1 MAVAPAPDKALILAR
16 KLFRMLSPRV
26 QKILYFSWALSL
38 LSGILQVLGIAS
50 VLPFITVVANREMI
64 YENAYLQWGYTAF
77 NFQSELNYLISLGC
91 FMILFTFFANG
102 MIALT
107 RFVQARF
114 LTHSAV
120 GIQSELLHRYFK
132 KPYTYFLQRN
142 TSTLIKTLLSETN
155 QAVQGVLLQGLEM
168 INQGVIALMILILLI
183 VVDPVL
189 AIVSFLFLGMLFGT
203 VFTLIRKKLK
213 TIGRKR
219 VKANG
224 KRYKAANE
232 ALSGIKE
239 IKIMGKEATYL
250 KVFSEPVRRMYKLQE
265 KATIF
270 QQIPPIVMETLIMGG
285 IMGIVLYLLIS
296 RGSIQAALPMITLF
310 AFAAYRLKPSLQLV
324 FSKWTGIRYQLA
336 SLENV
341 METMA
346 AQEEEDEPISSDRE
360 KLPLNRA
367 ITIKNLTFY
376 YPNTEQP
383 ALRDISLSIPAKKS
397 TAFVGPTGSGKST
410 LVDNLLGLLRYQAGL
425 IKIDEQPLNPQVLRK
440 FRNNIGYIP
449 QHIYLTDDS
458 IASNI
463 AFGLAASEWSLP
475 AIKKAAKAA
484 HIHDFITSL
493 PQGYQTIVGERGV
506 RLSGGQQQRLGIARA
521 LYHDPDILVM
531 DEATS
536 ALDNL
541 TEKGV
546 MDAIHGLSGTK
557 TLIIIAHRLSTVKDC
572 GQIVLLNDGQ
582 IVGKGNYESLLEQSK
597 LFEQLVA
604 HKSS

>member
-1 MAVAPAPDKALILAR
+1 MAVAPSPDKALTLIR

-26 QKILYFSWALSL
+26 QKILYLSWMLSL
-38 LSGILQVLGIAS
+38 LSGMLQVLGIAS

-64 YENAYLQWGYTAF
+64 YENRYLQWGYTAF
-77 NFQSELNYLISLGC
+77 GFQSEINYLIFLGS
-91 FMILFTFFANG
+91 FMILFTLFANTT
-102 MIALT
+102 IAVT

-120 GIQSELLHRYFK
+120 EIQSGLLHRYFK

-155 QAVQGVLLQGLEM
+155 QAVQGVLLQGLDM
-168 INQGVIALMILILLI
+168 INQAVISLMILILLL
-183 VVDPVL
+183 VADPLL
-189 AIVSFLFLGMLFGT
+189 AVVSFVFLGVLFGT
-203 VFTLIRKKLK
+203 VFTLIRRKLK
-213 TIGRKR
+213 TIGRDR
-219 VKANG
+219 VRANA

-232 ALSGIKE
+232 ALNGIKE
-239 IKIMGKEATYL
+239 IKVMGKEATYL
-250 KVFSEPVRRMYKLQE
+250 KEFSKPVRQMYKLQE

-270 QQIPPIVMETLIMGG
+270 QQIPPIAMETIIMGG
-285 IMGIVLYLLIS
+285 IMGIVLYLLVS
-296 RGSIQAALPMITLF
+296 RGSVQQALPMITLF
-310 AFAAYRLKPSLQLV
+310 AFAAYRLKPSLQQV

-336 SLENV
+336 ALENV
-341 METMA
+341 METMS
-346 AQEEEDEPISSDRE
+346 AQEAEDEPISSDRE

-367 ITIKNLTFY
+367 ITIKNMTFC
-376 YPNTEQP
+376 YPNTDTP
-383 ALRDISLSIPAKKS
+383 ALRNINLTIPARQS

-410 LVDNLLGLLRYQAGL
+410 LVDNLLGLLNYQEGTV
-425 IKIDEQPLNPQVLRK
+425 IIDEQPLNAKVLRR

-458 IASNI
+458 IAANI
-463 AFGLAASEWSLP
+463 AFGLRASDWSLS
-475 AIKKAAKAA
+475 AIEKAAKAA

-541 TEKGV
+541 TEKAV
-546 MDAIHGLSGTK
+546 MEAIHDLSGEK
-557 TLIIIAHRLSTVKDC
+557 TLIIIAHRLSTVQDC
-572 GQIVLLNDGQ
+572 DQIVLLDKGEIQ
-582 IVGKGNYESLLEQSK
+582 GKGCYKELREQNNFFRK
-597 LFEQLVA
+597 LATQ
-604 HKSS
+604 KS